1 MSTIA
6 SIITA
11 PGNAAVSIIKI
22 SGEASWSIAEKL
34 TEKNFKHRY
43 IELAWI
49 LDSNKARVD
58 QVLILPFKSPSSY
71 TGEDLIEL
79 HSHGGEWVTEK
90 VLELT
95 LEAGARLAKPGEF
108 TERAFLNHKLDLS
121 QAEGILDIINAR
133 TASAGSNALKI
144 YQGHLGSA
152 IKSMRT
158 ELLNLMGEITAS
170 IDFPDEVG
178 DYNREQYKEALNK
191 HLQNID
197 QLLSSEKEG
206 HMLRHGYKVALIG
219 NPNAGKSTLLNAL
232 LKKERAIVTE
242 IAGTT
247 RDVIEE
253 SFSIKGLPIVLLDTA
268 GIRDSDD
275 KVEQL
280 GIERTRSS
288 IKEADLVILL
298 IDNNSND
305 EIETI
310 LKYLAINQKKYLLIA
325 NKKDLD
331 ATTRRSVDLNISA
344 LNNDGVEELKDLI
357 HKTILQELSSE
368 SLIKINKRQAD
379 LLRKARA
386 SLENSI
392 QASEHEPEDF
402 WTIDLKAAI
411 SSLGEITGDSLT
423 EELLDN
429 IFSRFCI
436 GK

>member
-133 TASAGSNALKI
+133 TASAGTNAIKI
-144 YQGHLGSA
+144 YQGYLGSE

-232 LKKERAIVTE
+232 LEKERAIVTE

-331 ATTRRSVDLNISA
+331 ATTRRSVDLKISA
-344 LNNDGVEELKDLI
+344 LNNDGIEELKDLI